1 MTQEGPRPPSTAR
14 AVGAYGA
21 VAALAFGFFVLLHHV
36 GNRLPA
42 TLAAERIEAEFAAES
57 VAWGTRR
64 PQYYDYMVWEYCFF
78 SGAVLAGS
86 RKQGREP
93 LRDALA
99 PWGIREPP
107 AEEGRLLPIC
117 DNLRVALRLGE
128 GIDAGANADAVWRRL
143 PHRQWFGAKALYA
156 IGLRYL
162 TVHQYHEF
170 IRKATYAAYAL
181 LAAALLVLGWR
192 VLLVASPVLLSGAWL
207 SGIDD
212 LSDVAKGTPYLWAIL
227 TPALVA
233 LLIRVPF
240 APASATRLFCFFAG
254 MVSAYLWSFDGG
266 NFVAAALLGLVV
278 WFGCESLAVAAR
290 ARRAAA
296 CVLLHMAGF
305 VVCITGG
312 WLVKMLA
319 GSEPLAWT
327 VASIRRAVGRLG
339 SPGERDLM
347 GRDSAAWLEMVPLG
361 VSTMD
366 LLMTLSVI
374 ALLAAL
380 LFAGYQVRQRHWE
393 PLQNALWIVGIAPVA
408 LIHFVLPN
416 DNVWTSV
423 RLMFL
428 PWALCWAGLAAV
440 LLRIP
445 RPATHLLVFAT
456 FGTASVAAQ
465 YGWQHFATTALQV
478 TAADRIIQSRY
489 DVHLVDNKLIYI
501 REHCEDSDV
510 RRKFLLEL
518 WPVDVERLPP
528 ERRASGYLDRAFYYV
543 DQRRFSFDSACR
555 AVVDLPSYPLRKI
568 RTGQWCC
575 KEKHWVVSVELA
587 DRTSATTTTE
597 ASISASTL

>member
-1 MTQEGPRPPSTAR
+1 MWQRSKGR
-14 AVGAYGA
+14 AVGAYVA

-36 GNRLPA
+36 GNQLPA
-42 TLAAERIEAEFAAES
+42 ALAAERIEAEFAAES
-57 VAWGTRR
+57 VAWGMRR
-64 PQYYDYMVWEYCFF
+64 QQYYDYRVWEYCFF

-107 AEEGRLLPIC
+107 AQDGGLLPIC

-170 IRKATYAAYAL
+170 IRKATYAAYVL

-212 LSDVAKGTPYLWAIL
+212 LSDVAKGTPYLWAVL
-227 TPALVA
+227 TPALAA

-240 APASATRLFCFFAG
+240 APASATRLLCFFAG

-278 WFGCESLAVAAR
+278 WFGCETLTVATKTR
-290 ARRAAA
+290 HAAA

-305 VVCITGG
+305 GICITVGF
-312 WLVKMLA
+312 LVKSLA
-319 GSEPLAWT
+319 GSEPWAWT
-327 VASIRRAVGRLG
+327 LAAIRRDVGRIG
-339 SPGERDLM
+339 SPEERDLM

-366 LLMTLSVI
+366 LLMTLSAI

-380 LFAGYQVRQRHWE
+380 LFAGYQARRRHWE
-393 PLQNALWIVGIAPVA
+393 PLQNALWIVGVA
-408 LIHFVLPN
+408 LVVQIHFVLPN

-428 PWALCWAGLAAV
+428 PWALCWACLAAV

-445 RPATHLLVFAT
+445 RPAMHLLVFAT
-456 FGTASVAAQ
+456 FGIGSIAAQ
-465 YGWQHFATTALQV
+465 HVWQHFATTALQV
-478 TAADRIIQSRY
+478 TEADRIIRDRY
-489 DVHLVDNKLIYI
+489 DVHLVDNKLIYV

-528 ERRASGYLDRAFYYV
+528 ERMASGYLDRAFYYV
-543 DQRRFSFDSACR
+543 DQRWFSFDSACR

-575 KEKHWVVSVELA
+575 NEKHWVVSVELA
-587 DRTSATTTTE
+587 DRTSATTTMESANVAPTE
-597 ASISASTL
+597 

>member
-1 MTQEGPRPPSTAR
+1 MNSEGLRRQSKGR
-14 AVGAYGA
+14 AVGAYVA
-21 VAALAFGFFVLLHHV
+21 VAALATGFLVLLHHV
-36 GNRLPA
+36 GNQLPA
-42 TLAAERIEAEFAAES
+42 VLAADRIEAEFAAER

-64 PQYYDYMVWEYCFF
+64 PQYYNYLVWEYCFF

-86 RKQGREP
+86 RKQGGEP

-107 AEEGRLLPIC
+107 AKDGGLLPIC
-117 DNLRVALRLGE
+117 GNLRVALQLGE
-128 GIDAGANADAVWRRL
+128 GTDAGANAEAVWLRL

-170 IRKATYAAYAL
+170 IRKATYAAYVL

-192 VLLVASPVLLSGAWL
+192 VLLVASPVLLGGVWL

-227 TPALVA
+227 TPALAA

-290 ARRAAA
+290 ARCAAA

-305 VVCITGG
+305 VVCIAGG
-312 WLVKMLA
+312 WLIRMLA

-347 GRDSAAWLEMVPLG
+347 GRDSAAWLEMVPLA

-380 LFAGYQVRQRHWE
+380 IFAGYQAWRRHWE
-393 PLQNALWIVGIAPVA
+393 PLQNALWIVGIALVA
-408 LIHFVLPN
+408 LVHFVLPN

-428 PWALCWAGLAAV
+428 PWALCWACLAAV
-440 LLRIP
+440 LLPIA
-445 RPATHLLVFAT
+445 RPATHLLAFAA
-456 FGTASVAAQ
+456 FGIVSVAAQ

-478 TAADRIIQSRY
+478 TEADRIIRDRY

-518 WPVDVERLPP
+518 WPLDVERLPP

-543 DQRRFSFDSACR
+543 DRRRFSFDSTCR
-555 AVVDLPSYPLRKI
+555 AVVDLPPYPLKTI

-587 DRTSATTTTE
+587 DRMSATTTTDRP
-597 ASISASTL
+597 IVASTL